1 MAEYVLE
8 SRTKSGTYLA
18 TLPFRDMQG
27 EFYYSKTRALRWT
40 MSLTS
45 LNKLT
50 TTELYPA
57 KTEVWLWRN
66 GVKIFV
72 GPLWDMNISTN
83 DHKCTFMAED
93 ISSYFE
99 KRRVGSADTL
109 TGNFGDIAW
118 SLINTSQ
125 QLTNGNLFI
134 TRGTTAS
141 AGPSGSYTPTLN
153 TQLDNA
159 LADIYEG
166 DNGFDWVITSD
177 RVYNQ
182 YYPRI
187 QSRANVRLE
196 YGGNVASYSINIQG
210 KYTGNDVVTVGKDK
224 TFSSIVTDTNSQ
236 AIYGLMQHVGELTST
251 DNLVLLNDYNA
262 GLLTLRATP
271 KDIPQVVLKTTAVN
285 PLDGDI
291 SYGQLVRTV
300 IQDGWV
306 QYDRDMRCTGFQL
319 TVGKHGTEKFNLYLN
334 DLREVV

>member
-18 TLPFRDMQG
+18 TLPFRDLQS

-50 TTELYPA
+50 TADIYPA
-57 KTEVWLWRN
+57 KTEVVLWRN
-66 GVKIFV
+66 GVKLFT

-83 DHKCTFMAED
+83 DHKCTFTAED

-99 KRRVGSADTL
+99 KRRVVSDATVS
-109 TGNFGDIAW
+109 GNFGDIAW
-118 SLINTSQ
+118 NMINASQ
-125 QLTNGNLFI
+125 QLTDGNLYI

-141 AGPSGSYTPTLN
+141 TGPSGSFTPLKHQYLDDALKTL
-153 TQLDNA
+153 
-159 LADIYEG
+159 YEG
-166 DNGFDWVITSD
+166 DNGFDWVVTAD

-210 KYTGNDVVTVGKDK
+210 KYTANDVVTVGKDK
-224 TFSSIVTDTNSQ
+224 TFSDVLLDTNSRTT
-236 AIYGLMQHVGELTST
+236 YGLMQHVGELTST
-251 DNLVLLNDYNA
+251 DNLVQLNAYNA
-262 GLLTLRATP
+262 DLLTLRQAP
-271 KDIPQVVLKTTAVN
+271 KDIPQLVLRTSSVN

-291 SYGQLVRTV
+291 SYGQVARTV
-300 IQDGWV
+300 INDGYA

-319 TVGKHGTEKFNLYLN
+319 TVNKHGTEKFNLYLN
-334 DLREVV
+334 DTREVE